1 MAVSEAKFALWRE
14 RGTAAVLTRLIWARR
29 ANPHALSPQMSAR
42 SVCLLLFFASRFV
55 TANPGAENVRGDTHN
70 PIISHIPRERVS
82 SSAIASVGY
91 SKRQHILEVEF
102 ANGRVYRYLQ
112 VTPSVY
118 REFMSADSKARY
130 YDRNIKGNYPSMPVR
145 PRLKDQSD

>member
-1 MAVSEAKFALWRE
+1 M
-14 RGTAAVLTRLIWARR
+14 
-29 ANPHALSPQMSAR
+29 
-42 SVCLLLFFASRFV
+42 
-55 TANPGAENVRGDTHN
+55 TANPKAESVRGDTHN
-70 PIISHIPRERVS
+70 PIISHIPHERVS

-91 SKRQHILEVEF
+91 SKRRHMLEVEF

-130 YDRNIKGNYPSMPVR
+130 YDRNIKGNYPSVHVR
-145 PRLKDQSD
+145 PRRKD

>member
-1 MAVSEAKFALWRE
+1 MRAKIFAFALSVVLAPISFS
-14 RGTAAVLTRLIWARR
+14 AAEESVR
-29 ANPHALSPQMSAR
+29 SA
-42 SVCLLLFFASRFV
+42 A
-55 TANPGAENVRGDTHN
+55 
-70 PIISHIPRERVS
+70 PIISHIPHERVS

-91 SKRQHILEVEF
+91 SKRRHLLEVEF

-118 REFMSADSKARY
+118 REFMSAHSKARY
-130 YDRNIKGNYPSMPVR
+130 YDRNIKGNYPSVRVR

>member
-1 MAVSEAKFALWRE
+1 M
-14 RGTAAVLTRLIWARR
+14 
-29 ANPHALSPQMSAR
+29 
-42 SVCLLLFFASRFV
+42 
-55 TANPGAENVRGDTHN
+55 TANPKAESVRSDTLN
-70 PIISHIPRERVS
+70 PIISRIPHERLS

-91 SKRQHILEVEF
+91 SKRRHMLEVEF
-102 ANGRVYRYLQ
+102 ANGRVYRYLR

-130 YDRNIKGNYPSMPVR
+130 YDRNIKGYYPSVHVR